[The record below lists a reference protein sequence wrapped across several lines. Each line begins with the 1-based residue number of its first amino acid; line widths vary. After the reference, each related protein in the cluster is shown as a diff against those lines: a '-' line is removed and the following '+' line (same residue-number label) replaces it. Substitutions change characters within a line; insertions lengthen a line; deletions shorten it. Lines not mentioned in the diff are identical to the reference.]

1 MTQVDFSQYKPEVG
15 HVLCLKTVNNDL
27 TAQYNK
33 FKWPEAGECV
43 APDWQPT
50 QTIGNGLHALLWG
63 AGDGPLLSTDIDA
76 KWLVLS
82 VNESCIIDLKGKVK
96 FPSCEVVFC
105 GSKET
110 AVAIIQH
117 FAPTGTQI
125 CYGTATAG
133 DYGTATAGYKGTAT
147 AGYKGT
153 ATAGYKGT
161 ATAGDYGTATA
172 GYKGT
177 ATAGDYGTATAG
189 TEGTATAGNYGT
201 ATAGDYGTAMAG
213 DYGIIIIRYYDSVT
227 SQLQRRIGVI
237 NGIDLLPNVKYHL
250 NETHEFEPVLPTNI

>member
-147 AGYKGT
+147 AG
-153 ATAGYKGT
+153 
-161 ATAGDYGTATA
+161 
-172 GYKGT
+172 
-177 ATAGDYGTATAG
+177 DYGTATAG